1 MKITEHEI
9 VAFFIGAVV
18 GAIITYL
25 SLTREKRTINA
36 IRRDVDLLAAYHE
49 LSPTQY
55 RKVMHPT
62 QLVTDEHILAL
73 YRWAGEACRKES
85 RTRLCAIRLTAET
98 IICEELLGLTRS
110 DALRALISGIQER
123 ADLSDIQTRLPK
135 IRTETLPNEEIP
147 SRTGA

>member
-9 VAFFIGAVV
+9 VAFFIGVVV

-25 SLTREKRTINA
+25 SLTREKRTISA
-36 IRRDVDLLAAYHE
+36 IRRGVDLLAAYHE

-62 QLVTDEHILAL
+62 QLVTDEQILAL
-73 YRWAGEACRKES
+73 YRWAVEACRRLKKES

-123 ADLSDIQTRLPK
+123 ADLSDIRTRLPK
-135 IRTETLPNEEIP
+135 I
-147 SRTGA
+147 

>member
-25 SLTREKRTINA
+25 SLTREKRTISA
-36 IRRDVDLLAAYHE
+36 IRRGVDLLAAYHE

-62 QLVTDEHILAL
+62 QLVTDEQILAL
-73 YRWAGEACRKES
+73 YRWAVEACRRLKKES

-123 ADLSDIQTRLPK
+123 ADLSDIRTRLPK
-135 IRTETLPNEEIP
+135 I
-147 SRTGA
+147 